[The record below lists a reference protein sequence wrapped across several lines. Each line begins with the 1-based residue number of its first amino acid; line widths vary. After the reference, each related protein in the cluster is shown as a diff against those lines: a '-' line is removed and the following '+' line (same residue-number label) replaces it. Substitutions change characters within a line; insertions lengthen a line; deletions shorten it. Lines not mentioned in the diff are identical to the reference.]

1 MKVHYNSKPIS
12 SAVTT
17 SVTTIFF
24 TSKWHSPGH
33 PRKQER
39 QPGYPVTWDFSV
51 SDEEGRCT
59 GRLEFLFLPNL
70 FLNKEERQVERLGA
84 VAQRAEDVQQRN
96 PSWENRRL
104 GPPPALPVLTA
115 CYIAL
120 VRCEHFLSER
130 DLLSILTQHCTE
142 ESILGNNYIV
152 IC

>member
-84 VAQRAEDVQQRN
+84 AAQRAEDGQQRN

-104 GPPPALPVLTA
+104 GSPSCSTSLDCLLHCSCEVWALPL
-115 CYIAL
+115 
-120 VRCEHFLSER
+120 RER
-130 DLLSILTQHCTE
+130 STQHPHST
-142 ESILGNNYIV
+142 LHRRKHPG
-152 IC
+152 